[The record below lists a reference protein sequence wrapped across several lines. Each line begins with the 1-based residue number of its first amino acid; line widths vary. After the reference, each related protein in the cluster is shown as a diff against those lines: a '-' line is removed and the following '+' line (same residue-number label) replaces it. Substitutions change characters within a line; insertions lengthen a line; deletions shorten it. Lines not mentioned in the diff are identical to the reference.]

1 MSQREQASQ
10 SSTSMAR
17 HVFLFG
23 VLFLLLI
30 FICAQA
36 FMVMP
41 SLLSQKGGV
50 FSIFGDLALTLLSGA
65 GMATAGYLTHGCI
78 MAKFSEAEEAD
89 WALLFLSTVLPIVL
103 LLTRFNPLPTS
114 DDSKANCLVTFAFL
128 LRLGSL
134 MDLSPAHSLA
144 QFVLSYPIFS

>member
-1 MSQREQASQ
+1 
-10 SSTSMAR
+10 
-17 HVFLFG
+17 
-23 VLFLLLI
+23 
-30 FICAQA
+30 
-36 FMVMP
+36 
-41 SLLSQKGGV
+41 
-50 FSIFGDLALTLLSGA
+50 
-65 GMATAGYLTHGCI
+65 MATAGYLTHGCI

>member
-1 MSQREQASQ
+1 
-10 SSTSMAR
+10 
-17 HVFLFG
+17 
-23 VLFLLLI
+23 
-30 FICAQA
+30 
-36 FMVMP
+36 MVMP

-50 FSIFGDLALTLLSGA
+50 FSIFGNLALTLLSGA